1 MAAFDRIPLAS
12 FAGFTFPVREVTVK
26 GSLRYHVHEYLHT
39 PGGSTEDQG
48 RRLYEIK
55 MVCPFHEGFAKWPE
69 LWPEKLAALRIYFE
83 GGNAW
88 DLTVPTIGTISARC
102 IQWEQRMNAKARSG
116 EDCEFVFLEEFVD
129 TFLIQDLITTST
141 NLPTIAADLEVA
153 VPARDISRLGIPDP
167 QVAANVIANE
177 NSIFSRLFT
186 TLDDIQAIQGQSEQ
200 YGAVIATKARSG
212 IALCRQIDDFRTL
225 KDPANWPIVHATQD
239 VELELKKLVKDANG
253 KRRETRAYIVQPQ
266 AGLNT
271 LSISQ
276 VSARLYGDT
285 SRAVELLQLND
296 LDDALAIP
304 AGTTILYY
312 PKAA

>member
-39 PGGSTEDQG
+39 PGGSTEEQG

-69 LWPEKLAALRIYFE
+69 LWPEKLAALRLYFE

-88 DLTVPTIGTISARC
+88 DLVVPTLGTISARC

-141 NLPTIAADLEVA
+141 NLPTIAADLAVA
-153 VPARDISRLGIPDP
+153 VPLRDTSRLGITDP
-167 QVAANVIANE
+167 TIAANVVANE
-177 NSIFSRLFT
+177 NKTFDRLFST
-186 TLDDIQAIQGQSEQ
+186 IDDIQALGNQGEQ
-200 YGAVIATKARSG
+200 YGAAIATKATHG
-212 IALCRQIDDFRTL
+212 IALCREIDNL
-225 KDPANWPIVHATQD
+225 KSLRDPANWPIVHATQD
-239 VELELKKLVKDANG
+239 IEIELTKLQKDANG
-253 KRRETRAYIVQPQ
+253 KRRETSVYIVQAP
-266 AGLNT
+266 AGANT

-276 VSARLYGDT
+276 IATRIYGDT

-296 LDDALAIP
+296 LDDALAIQ
-304 AGTTILYY
+304 AGTAIRYY

>member
-1 MAAFDRIPLAS
+1 MAGFDRLPLAS
-12 FAGFTFPVREVTVK
+12 FAGFEFPVREVFVK

-39 PGGSTEDQG
+39 PGGSTEEQG

-69 LWPEKLAALRIYFE
+69 LWPEKLAALRLYFE

-88 DLTVPTIGTISARC
+88 DLTIPTLGTISARC

-141 NLPTIAADLEVA
+141 NLPTIVADLELA
-153 VPARDISRLGIPDP
+153 VPLRDMSRLGITDP
-167 QVAANVIANE
+167 IARAKVITNE
-177 NSIFSRLFT
+177 TNTFARFFKGVN
-186 TLDDIQAIQGQSEQ
+186 DIQTLGDQSEQ
-200 YGAVIATKARSG
+200 YGATIATKARNT
-212 IALCRQIDDFRTL
+212 IALCRQIDDLRSMQ
-225 KDPANWPIVHATQD
+225 DPNNWPIVHAMQD
-239 VELELKKLVKDANG
+239 VELELQKLVKDTAG
-253 KRRETRAYIVQPQ
+253 KRRETRAYIVPSQP
-266 AGLNT
+266 GLRS

-276 VSARLYGDT
+276 VSSRLYGDT

-304 AGTTILYY
+304 AGTTIRYY